1 MALILQRRCLCSF
14 SVCLSFSLD
23 VKLLSGPAEKLL
35 TDLLHHCGLCAHA
48 LRCGSIRIYVQQS
61 QQRKKI
67 LYSMFSIYLLR
78 SISPFDAFSLQLRC
92 HSNAEKLHRTRKNDN
107 QTKRTL
113 TINENSSII
122 LVEYG
127 TCK

>member
-14 SVCLSFSLD
+14 RVCFSHPTSNCSL
-23 VKLLSGPAEKLL
+23 VQLKNCLL
-35 TDLLHHCGLCAHA
+35 TYFIIVGCVHTHCDVGPYEFMSNNHSNARKYFILCS
-48 LRCGSIRIYVQQS
+48 LSICSAQ
-61 QQRKKI
+61 
-67 LYSMFSIYLLR
+67 
-78 SISPFDAFSLQLRC
+78 FDAFWLQPRC
-92 HSNAEKLHRTRKNDN
+92 HSKVEKLHRTRKNDN

-122 LVEYG
+122 LVEYR